1 MKKVKLFIALFSTYF
16 TLVGCSTT
24 SMVHTEKCIE
34 QVDKVETNSAE
45 VANARLQHCLDES
58 YQARRAERSAPGAL
72 FGDLMVAILQRA
84 FSNRN

>member
-1 MKKVKLFIALFSTYF
+1 MKTQKVFYTSLLIAI
-16 TLVGCSTT
+16 TLGGCSTT
-24 SMVHTEKCIE
+24 SMVHTDKCIE
-34 QVDKVETNSAE
+34 QIDEVETNSAE

>member
-1 MKKVKLFIALFSTYF
+1 MKNVKIIFVLISTLFALA
-16 TLVGCSTT
+16 GCSTT

-34 QVDKVETNSAE
+34 QIDEIETNSAE

-58 YQARRAERSAPGAL
+58 YQARRANRSAPGAL
-72 FGDLMVAILQRA
+72 FGDFMVAILQRA

>member
-1 MKKVKLFIALFSTYF
+1 MKKQQAFFTSLLFALI
-16 TLVGCSTT
+16 LGGCSTT
-24 SMVHTEKCIE
+24 SMVHTDKCIE
-34 QVDKVETNSAE
+34 QIDKDETNSAE

-72 FGDLMVAILQRA
+72 FGDLMVAILERA

>member
-1 MKKVKLFIALFSTYF
+1 MKTQKVFYTLLLIAFIFG
-16 TLVGCSTT
+16 GCSTT
-24 SMVHTEKCIE
+24 SMVHTDKCIE
-34 QVDKVETNSAE
+34 QIDEVETNSAE

>member
-1 MKKVKLFIALFSTYF
+1 MKNVKILIVLLTTCFA
-16 TLVGCSTT
+16 LVGCSTT
-24 SMVHTEKCIE
+24 SMVHTDKCIE
-34 QVDKVETNSAE
+34 QIDEVETNNAE